1 MMQMKPWHYVLIP
14 MTIASATGWVTAA
27 IAFTD
32 FDSVKPSQELQ
43 LAQTPVG
50 ACTVDDP
57 TGTPLNVRATPAGKI
72 VGSLPNGTRVILGIT
87 DGREGPNWTR
97 IIGPIEGYVW
107 SPYLTNCAYQ

>member
-1 MMQMKPWHYVLIP
+1 
-14 MTIASATGWVTAA
+14 ATGWGTAA

-50 ACTVDDP
+50 ACIVNDP

-97 IIGPIEGYVW
+97 IIGPIEGFVW
-107 SPYLTNCAYQ
+107 SLYLSNCVYR

>member
-1 MMQMKPWHYVLIP
+1 MNNWSGSVMISIILV
-14 MTIASATGWVTAA
+14 TATGWGTAA

-50 ACTVDDP
+50 ACIVNDP

-97 IIGPIEGYVW
+97 IIGPIEGFVW
-107 SPYLTNCAYQ
+107 SLYLSNCVYR